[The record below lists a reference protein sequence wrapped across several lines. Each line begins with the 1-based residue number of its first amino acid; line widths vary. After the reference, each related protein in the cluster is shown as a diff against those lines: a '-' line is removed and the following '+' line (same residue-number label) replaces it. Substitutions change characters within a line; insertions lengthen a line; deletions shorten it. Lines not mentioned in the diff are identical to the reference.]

1 MPELLLG
8 LGLGLGAG
16 VTPGALL
23 TLIITAS
30 LRGGFRAG
38 MRLACVP
45 LLSDLPVV
53 VLAVTAMGAMPGAV
67 VRVLSVVGGLYVVY
81 LGVTTV
87 REARTAAPPGSGGT
101 APSSRG
107 ELLRGVVV
115 NVLNPHPW
123 LFWIAVGAPLFVSAW
138 HRAPTSALAFV
149 GGFYLVLVGSK
160 IALALAIG
168 AGRHRLT
175 PRGYRLVLGATGVLL
190 AGVGLVLTLRGV
202 VPVPPPPC
210 CAGGRT

>member
-1 MPELLLG
+1 MPELLMG
-8 LGLGLGAG
+8 LSLGLGAG

-23 TLIITAS
+23 TLVITAS

-53 VLAVTAMGAMPGAV
+53 LLSVTAVGAMPAAA

-81 LGVTTV
+81 LGVSTA
-87 REARTAAPPGSGGT
+87 REARTAEPPRPGADAPTS
-101 APSSRG
+101 AADV
-107 ELLRGVVV
+107 LRGVVV

-123 LFWIAVGAPLFVSAW
+123 LFWIVVGSPLFVAAW
-138 HRAPTSALAFV
+138 GRAPASALAFLA
-149 GGFYLVLVGSK
+149 GFYVVLVGSK
-160 IALALAIG
+160 LVLAWAVG

-175 PRGYRLVLGATGVLL
+175 PRGYRLLLGGSGLLL
-190 AGVGLVLTLRGV
+190 AGVGAVLTLRGLL
-202 VPVPPPPC
+202 PS
-210 CAGGRT
+210 